1 MGRELFGK
9 GEENMIEQKNPS
21 VYDYDACRALWQ
33 RVSPSEDPY
42 PAAEE
47 VGTQSGEL
55 SLPGAE
61 GDPCCMGTEAAD
73 SVEVL
78 QGFLREELGD
88 AQVYAYLA
96 ANLPRRETAR
106 LFRALSEEEKRHAR
120 DLAAAIYLI
129 TGKPYC
135 PRVCVERP
143 DMGDLCALLRALYHG
158 EACAGYNYARAG
170 EETLDLCLGKLFA
183 AMSADEYRHA
193 ETLLKLLGRK
203 MNI

>member
-9 GEENMIEQKNPS
+9 GKENMIEQKNPS

-47 VGTQSGEL
+47 MATQSGEL

-61 GDPCCMGTEAAD
+61 GDPCCMGTAAAD

-143 DMGDLCALLRALYHG
+143 DMGDLCALLRALYHS